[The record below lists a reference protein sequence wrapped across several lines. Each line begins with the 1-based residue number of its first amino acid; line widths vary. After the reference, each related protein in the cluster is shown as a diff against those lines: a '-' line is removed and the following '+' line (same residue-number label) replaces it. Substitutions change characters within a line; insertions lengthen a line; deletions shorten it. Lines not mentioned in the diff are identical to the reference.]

1 MTEKLSQT
9 HANVYAALAAAQ
21 AEMGAALKD
30 SVNPAFKSKYADL
43 AAVIEAVR
51 GPLTRHG
58 ISFFQPMTEGEFG
71 RGVKTIL
78 SHGATDTHI
87 ECTVP
92 LIVGKGDMQ
101 GLGSAITYARRYG
114 LMAMA
119 GIAADDDDGNAAAA
133 SVQTNHA
140 TRNGEAL
147 SDAWRDAVLDSLPAD
162 ATQRQKAEAFANALC
177 DSFASKTG
185 EQALSNEWDR
195 RRKLIDGM
203 AERFPDLHERVIDA
217 YETRMQEI
225 APRET
230 IPA

>member
-1 MTEKLSQT
+1 MTDKVTLK

-58 ISFFQPMTEGEFG
+58 ISFFQPMAEGEFG

-78 SHGATDTHI
+78 SHGDTDTHI
-87 ECTVP
+87 DCTVP

-133 SVQTNHA
+133 SVQRAAPNS
-140 TRNGEAL
+140 EAL
-147 SDAWRDAVLDSLPAD
+147 NDAWRDAVLDSLPAD
-162 ATQRQKAEAFANALC
+162 ATARQKAEAFARAIC
-177 DSFASKTG
+177 DGFASKKG
-185 EQALSNEWDR
+185 SKALDNEWDR
-195 RRKLIDGM
+195 RRKLI
-203 AERFPDLHERVIDA
+203 ESLQSKFPDLHGDVVEAFERRRNDLV
-217 YETRMQEI
+217 EGS
-225 APRET
+225 RET